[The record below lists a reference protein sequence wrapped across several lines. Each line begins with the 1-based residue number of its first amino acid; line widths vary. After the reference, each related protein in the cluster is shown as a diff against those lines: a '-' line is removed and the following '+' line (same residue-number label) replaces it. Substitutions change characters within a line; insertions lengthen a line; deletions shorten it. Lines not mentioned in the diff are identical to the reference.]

1 MGGNIYIDSV
11 WSAGYKAQSATAT
24 ALTQNIPGKS
34 GKRIA
39 VRAFGFSVGDVSTVL
54 YFMQTLGQTTLAS
67 AAASGGTTI
76 VLTSKAIG
84 GSATASVGDIATS
97 DYVAVVLADG
107 TYQFTT
113 VASMQTSLTVTLAA
127 ALTDD
132 GTAGNP
138 VYGLGVAGD
147 QGHLTYKLTVS
158 TQNTKDLSGGIFYGN
173 AKSYPMMIY
182 HLSAGATAKASLDYL
197 TVAYYNK

>member
-24 ALTQNIPGKS
+24 LLTQNISGRS

-39 VRAFGFSVGDVSTVL
+39 VRAFGFSNANVSTVL
-54 YFMQTLGQTTLAS
+54 YFMQTLGQTTLSA

-76 VLTSKAIG
+76 ALTAKAIG
-84 GSATASVGDIATS
+84 GSATASIGDIATG

-132 GTAGNP
+132 GEAGAA
-138 VYGLGVAGD
+138 VYGLGVPAD

-158 TQNTKDLSGGIFYGN
+158 TQNTKELDGGVFYGN
-173 AKSYPMMIY
+173 AKSYPMILY
-182 HLSAGATAKASLDYL
+182 YLSAGATALASLDYL
-197 TVAYYNK
+197 TVDYVNK

>member
-1 MGGNIYIDSV
+1 MSGNIYIDSV

-24 ALTQNIPGKS
+24 LLTQTIPGKS

-39 VRAFGFSVGDVSTVL
+39 IRAFGYTAANVSTVL

-76 VLTSKAIG
+76 VLTAKTIG
-84 GSATASVGDIATS
+84 GSATASIGDIATG
-97 DYVAVVLADG
+97 DYVAVVLDDG

-127 ALTDD
+127 ALTD
-132 GTAGNP
+132 TVAAGQA

-158 TQNTKDLSGGIFYGN
+158 TQNTKELDGGIFYGA

-182 HLSAGATAKASLDYL
+182 FLSASATALTSLDYL
-197 TVAYYNK
+197 TVDYLNR

>member
-24 ALTQNIPGKS
+24 LLTQNIPGKT

-39 VRAFGFSVGDVSTVL
+39 VRAFGYSAANVATDLT
-54 YFMQTLGQTTLAS
+54 FMQTLGQTTQVG

-76 VLTSKAIG
+76 VLTAKAIG
-84 GSATASVGDIATS
+84 GDATAATGSIATG

-113 VASMQTSLTVTLAA
+113 VASMQTSLTVTLTA

-132 GTAGNP
+132 GKDGNA
-138 VYGLGVAGD
+138 VYGLGVMSDA
-147 QGHLTYKLTVS
+147 GHLKYRLTVS
-158 TQNTKDLSGGIFYGN
+158 TQNTKELDGGIFYGN
-173 AKSYPMMIY
+173 GKSYPMMI
-182 HLSAGATAKASLDYL
+182 HFLSAGATALTSLDYL
-197 TVAYYNK
+197 SIAYYNR